1 MSEFL
6 QNLGRQS
13 ISPTSISKSN
23 YQEFDDLDDAT
34 KAVNKN
40 NDAFVKGVTEEAE
53 AAARFYQMAHKNQS
67 GRLAQLA
74 EITKTGG
81 EVAKQWKTFRE
92 NSEWYNTSLKKY
104 MENENLDDDP
114 EVETEKEREIKLRNA
129 QAQAKLTSWNQPEIL
144 KASILSAAGLFE
156 KDFDEKQEMTSAIE
170 KIFPAFS
177 EAFSDQEITSSID
190 GKTYKLSELGIDQRD
205 IYDDLIQIRNKLFL
219 QLFDG
224 KGYRKGQIKRNLLIP
239 LFKLSDKES
248 ADFLLANAKAKND
261 LLEYNS
267 LRLLAIDLNK
277 GDYDSFLKDI
287 NLTHATGTS
296 SWANARNTGF
306 GKLEKMIDMNLLS
319 NSVIEKLGGH
329 EFLDH
334 TGKMVRL
341 DDYWGKHG
349 YNKILAKASN
359 SASIQLDQ
367 LLKGLENDSKLYL
380 LQTLNTWRTQTS
392 PVTVSQVK
400 KAIEYHKT
408 HFGDVPLPTEY
419 NTYLN
424 RLENPDED
432 KIEKSLEDKILYKQN
447 ITHDDLIG
455 LGDTL
460 YKKWIPY
467 VDWINPA
474 DAGTMNEN
482 ISIALRET
490 LSWAS
495 PAALANTGSAEY
507 RNNYN
512 RAEDVYYTAF
522 SEVQLKYKGSDLP
535 GVEIDRIAHATG
547 NAAVKRFLTETH
559 GTKEQPNTTGT
570 ESLEGLTKLS
580 DKELNLFDAS
590 EALKKALS
598 IDPNKNINQ
607 SDFFNG
613 EEEFLRAGLV
623 HLTRINEGKSSK
635 LDYFWTIASSG
646 SNISA
651 TDLLKVRLN
660 ATGLAKELGFPIT
673 FSPETTVLS
682 DPTQKLLQ
690 NKNTP
695 SSTLIAH
702 NQNSKDLAE
711 ILKIAA
717 GNDTINTITSK
728 GEEIEPP
735 KPISQMN
742 LGELFE
748 YLQTL
753 KKEDEVLVGLYNIPR
768 EELAQTLKEMY
779 SSPYNALNIND
790 ETVFDEAFQNKM
802 YFFWLR
808 KKNVANN
815 KNVCVNPNTLS
826 TNINLNEAQAAEFN
840 DLCRMKGFFDTE
852 AQPFM
857 NFLFL
862 LPGLQKALIK
872 EVTTK

>member
-53 AAARFYQMAHKNQS
+53 AAARFYQMAHRNQS

-177 EAFSDQEITSSID
+177 EAFADQEITSTID

-239 LFKLSDKES
+239 LFQLSEKES

-277 GDYDSFLKDI
+277 GNYDSFLKDI

-296 SWANARNTGF
+296 SWANARNIGF
-306 GKLEKMIDMNLLS
+306 GKLEKMIDMNLIS
-319 NSVIEKLGGH
+319 SSVIEKLGRH
-329 EFLDH
+329 EFEDH
-334 TGKMVRL
+334 TNKTVRL
-341 DDYWGKHG
+341 EDYWGKHG
-349 YNKILAKASN
+349 YNAILAKASN
-359 SASIQLDQ
+359 ATSIQLDQ
-367 LLKGLENDSKLYL
+367 LLKGVENDSKLFL
-380 LQTLNTWRTQTS
+380 LENLNTWRNQKT
-392 PVTVSQVK
+392 PVTVAQVR
-400 KAIEYHKT
+400 KAIEHHKT
-408 HFGDVPLPTEY
+408 HFGDVALPTEY

-432 KIEKSLEDKILYKQN
+432 LIEKMLEDKFLDKQN
-447 ITHDDLIG
+447 ITEDDLIG
-455 LGDTL
+455 LGVEL
-460 YKKWIPY
+460 RKKWLPY
-467 VDWINPA
+467 VNYLNPS
-474 DAGTMNEN
+474 DAGEMDDN
-482 ISIALRET
+482 ISVLLKET

-495 PAALANTGSAEY
+495 PAALMDQGGAEY
-507 RNNYN
+507 MNNYK
-512 RAEDVYYTAF
+512 RAKDVYYTAF
-522 SEVQLKYKGSDLP
+522 SEVQLKYKGIDIPL
-535 GVEIDRIAHATG
+535 VEVHRIAHATG
-547 NAAVKRFLTETH
+547 NDAVRRFLTETH
-559 GTKEQPNTTGT
+559 GTQQEPNKTGT
-570 ESLEGLTKLS
+570 DSLKGLAKLS
-580 DKELNLFDAS
+580 DKDLNLNIAS
-590 EALKKALS
+590 DELKKALS
-598 IDPNKNINQ
+598 VSPNKNINQ
-607 SDFFNG
+607 SDFFDG

-623 HLTRINEGKSSK
+623 HLTRVNEGKPSK
-635 LDYFWTIASSG
+635 LDYFWTLSSSG

-660 ATGLAKELGFPIT
+660 ATGLAEELGFPIT

-682 DPTQKLLQ
+682 DPTQRLLQ
-690 NKNTP
+690 YKNTP

-711 ILKIAA
+711 ILKIKA
-717 GNDTINTITSK
+717 GNNTIDTITSK
-728 GEEIEPP
+728 GEKIESP

-753 KKEDEVLVGLYNIPR
+753 EEDDLVGLYSIPR
-768 EELAQTLKEMY
+768 KELGPVLKEMY
-779 SSPYNALNIND
+779 TPPYNPLNTTD
-790 ETVFDEAFQNKM
+790 ETVFDEAFQNKL

-808 KKNVANN
+808 QKIGKNQA
-815 KNVCVNPNTLS
+815 NVCVRPENLAAIL
-826 TNINLNEAQAAEFN
+826 NINIEQAKEF
-840 DLCRMKGFFDTE
+840 DVLCRVKGFFDTE
-852 AQPFM
+852 EKPFM
-857 NFLFL
+857 KFLFL

-872 EVTTK
+872 EVITK